1 MRDGVFSFT
10 ALAVACARGIDDV
23 DPVAASLM
31 PFPLSHAVRAGRDAQ
46 SAHPA
51 LRYLLRRG
59 GLVAHLPLRTLAIDA
74 VVERAIAEGARQL
87 VILGAGLDARAWRM
101 ECLAETRVLEVD
113 HPATQAYK
121 ARRMG
126 GRPTTSRDV
135 RWVAVDFGRDDLG
148 ERIRASGFEP
158 GVPAVFVWEGVTPY
172 LPPAATAKTLGA
184 IAGLCAAPGTLAM
197 TYGTP
202 DMASA
207 VAPIRPLVRA
217 AFGLIG
223 EPLLGLVREAEARA
237 MVEAA
242 GMTLVRDSDY
252 RDWATDAD
260 RPTPRLHVAER
271 LLVARIGA

>member
-10 ALAVACARGIDDV
+10 ALAVACARGLDDV

-31 PFPLSHAVRAGRDAQ
+31 PFPLNHVVRAGRAAQ
-46 SAHPA
+46 GEHAS
-51 LRYLLRRG
+51 LRFLLRRG
-59 GLVAHLPLRTLAIDA
+59 GFVAHLPLRTLAIDA
-74 VVERAIAEGARQL
+74 VVERAVADGARQL

-101 ECLAETRVLEVD
+101 ECLRACRVLEVD

-121 ARRMG
+121 AKQMAD
-126 GRPTTSRDV
+126 RPPTAREVT
-135 RWVAVDFGRDDLG
+135 WVAVDFAEDDLG
-148 ERIRASGFEP
+148 DRLRASGFDRQ
-158 GVPAVFVWEGVTPY
+158 VPTAFVWEGVTPY
-172 LPPAATAKTLGA
+172 LPRAATAATLRA
-184 IAGLCAAPGTLAM
+184 IAAASAAPGTLAM

-223 EPLLGLVREAEARA
+223 EPLLGLMHEADARTL
-237 MVEAA
+237 VEAA
-242 GMTLVRDSDY
+242 GMRVARDTDY
-252 RDWATDAD
+252 RDWARDAD

-271 LLVARIGA
+271 LLVARSG

>member
-31 PFPLSHAVRAGRDAQ
+31 PFPLNHVVRAGRDAQ
-46 SAHPA
+46 AEHAS
-51 LRYLLRRG
+51 LRFLLRRG
-59 GLVAHLPLRTLAIDA
+59 GFVAHLPLRTLAIDA
-74 VVERAIAEGARQL
+74 VVERAVAEGARQL

-101 ECLAETRVLEVD
+101 ACLSETRVLEVD

-121 ARRMG
+121 ARHMA
-126 GRPTTSRDV
+126 GRATKSRDV
-135 RWVAVDFGRDDLG
+135 TWVEVDFGKDDLG
-148 ERIRASGFEP
+148 ERIRASGFDP

-184 IAGLCAAPGTLAM
+184 IAALSEVPGTLAM

-223 EPLLGLVREAEARA
+223 EPLLGLVSEAEAGA
-237 MVEAA
+237 LVEAA

-252 RDWATDAD
+252 RDWAKDAD

-271 LLVARIGA
+271 LLVARTR